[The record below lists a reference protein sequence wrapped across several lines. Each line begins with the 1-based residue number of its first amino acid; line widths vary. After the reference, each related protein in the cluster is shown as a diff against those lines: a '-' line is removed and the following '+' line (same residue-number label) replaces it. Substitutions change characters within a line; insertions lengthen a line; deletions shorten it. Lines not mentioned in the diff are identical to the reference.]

1 MRIFCMIAVLVLGI
15 GALAGPAR
23 LPALAGGSAPA
34 PDPTLTRLSGLSGRA
49 FDVAFLQA
57 LLPGDD
63 EGVEIAMTA
72 TLYADHPE
80 VLRWNQEY
88 LERTRR
94 QIREMLAWLQE
105 MGATPTERR
114 EGVATASVK
123 KLRGLRGA
131 ALERV
136 YLPLMASHLEHDVA
150 LARLAAK
157 KANRPAMHAFAEE
170 LVKAGTQESALLRS
184 WLKKWY

>member
-1 MRIFCMIAVLVLGI
+1 MRIVCMIAVLVFGI

-34 PDPTLTRLSGLSGRA
+34 PDPTLTRLSGLSGQA

-57 LLPGDD
+57 LVPGDD
-63 EGVEIAMTA
+63 EAVEIAMTA

-88 LERTRR
+88 VERTRQ
-94 QIREMLAWLQE
+94 QIRKMLTWLQE

-123 KLRGLRGA
+123 KMRGLRDA
-131 ALERV
+131 ALERA
-136 YLPLMASHLEHDVA
+136 YLPLMASHLDHDVA

-157 KANRPAMHAFAEE
+157 KATRPAVHTFAEE
-170 LVKAGTQESALLRS
+170 TVKGGTQESARLRN